1 MGDHLAIS
9 LSGFFSIYLGP
20 IRIRMYNIYNTTTTT
35 LSLERR
41 EKLSFWASPAR
52 SVFFDNDD
60 YLINFR
66 FVSFIFEF

>member
-9 LSGFFSIYLGP
+9 LSGFYSIYLGP

-35 LSLERR
+35 LSIERR
-41 EKLSFWASPAR
+41 EKLFLGRFLSTTIIF
-52 SVFFDNDD
+52 
-60 YLINFR
+60 NFR